1 MPQFQNHGNMR
12 TRNADG
18 KRSGK
23 SPLQVIQREARH
35 MGSEAICR
43 ACTHWTQPDTTSDR
57 VGLGRCAK
65 TGVQQASYGICLKWE
80 KNP

>member
-12 TRNADG
+12 TRNEAG

-35 MGSEAICR
+35 MGTEAICR
-43 ACTHWTQPDTTSDR
+43 TCEHWTPPDLESKR
-57 VGLGRCAK
+57 VDIGWCGKADAQQ
-65 TGVQQASYGICLKWE
+65 TGYGICLKWQ
-80 KNP
+80 KSR